1 MSQSLL
7 RISREAGDANVGRTI
22 LRLAALAASTH
33 RLQRAVEMAGRGS
46 DIAGPAHG
54 RAGRPEGATEH
65 GCDGDVR
72 SLPASAPA
80 AHTEVSP

>member
-1 MSQSLL
+1 VTRPSLL
-7 RISREAGDANVGRTI
+7 QISRDAGDANVGQTI

-33 RLQRAVEMAGRGS
+33 RMQQAAAMVVRGS

-54 RAGRPEGATEH
+54 RAGRPEGSAEH
-65 GCDGDVR
+65 GCDRDMLSR
-72 SLPASAPA
+72 PA